1 MEVPG
6 ECFEARSRHQPCR
19 RKIPSF
25 LSVAHIAHRDRISDR
40 SLQIR
45 DAAQLKKLTGP
56 YHKKYKPWKLDP
68 DLGPVYAVAPRVVI
82 GFREEDAVESATRW
96 RFGDEQLN
104 LIPSTQNGFT
114 FSCVQKGKI
123 SAQFPRFES
132 EGS

>member
-82 GFREEDAVESATRW
+82 GFREEDESATRW
-96 RFGDEQLN
+96 RFGISTK
-104 LIPSTQNGFT
+104 LIPSTQNGFA
-114 FSCVQKGKI
+114 FSCARKGKI